1 MIQTFT
7 PNDLLRHLYTED
19 NPIESYQI
27 EHELARN
34 ENMTDD
40 FNNLVCIKT
49 ALNQIMIE
57 PSDDSVNYVL
67 EFSRIT
73 SY

>member
-27 EHELARN
+27 EHELAHN
-34 ENMTDD
+34 ETMTDD
-40 FNNLVCIKT
+40 FNHLSCIKS
-49 ALNQIMIE
+49 ALNKILMD
-57 PSDDSVNYVL
+57 PSDDSVQYIL
-67 EFSRIT
+67 EYSRIT
-73 SY
+73 A